1 MGIYLT
7 NWNGHVWI
15 HRIGW
20 FSEWGWGSHHTE
32 PWPSQA
38 ATWPTKDIYHQ
49 DSVARENP
57 AVLRGEDT
65 NKSGEFI
72 VTSQKLTTN
81 DGERSILNGKII
93 HHSYTS
99 RCGIEEGLF

>member
-1 MGIYLT
+1 M
-7 NWNGHVWI
+7 
-15 HRIGW
+15 
-20 FSEWGWGSHHTE
+20 SGSIALGDFQSGDGAATRANRG
-32 PWPSQA
+32 PSQA

-49 DSVARENP
+49 DSVAREDP

-81 DGERSILNGKII
+81 DGELSILNGEII